1 MLGWRYEI
9 EQLDVPG
16 ISRRTH
22 SARIEQDITP
32 QIFWG
37 ENCSDNRRD
46 ATVNG
51 DSVENS
57 GVPDYILIRDPDEI
71 HSAND
76 VFENI
81 QDIREYAEQH
91 NEMRAGFV
99 SQYYLWNKN
108 LDYWKTEE
116 WARIFSVWIKWDVVD
131 GNLVGKPVFDKPFER
146 TARQVFE
153 NLCECLDEMNLT
165 KPKDKDQNFDIDTL
179 RNRLAP
185 STVSKG

>member
-1 MLGWRYEI
+1 MIYGKNWSDILQSQISQRNTIEENIYWKKKTPEVHLADSFNNFPVIDFKKEKIMLGWRYEI

-91 NEMRAGFV
+91 
-99 SQYYLWNKN
+99 
-108 LDYWKTEE
+108 
-116 WARIFSVWIKWDVVD
+116 
-131 GNLVGKPVFDKPFER
+131 
-146 TARQVFE
+146 
-153 NLCECLDEMNLT
+153 CE
-165 KPKDKDQNFDIDTL
+165 
-179 RNRLAP
+179 
-185 STVSKG
+185 